1 MGTQISFF
9 DGSNKFVNDKPI
21 RLIELFAGIGSQA
34 KALKN
39 LGIPFEHYRVCEFD
53 HYAIKSYNAIH
64 GTSFEMS
71 DIRELLSEDLGI
83 VDTDRFLYI
92 CTYSFPCVDLSIA
105 GKQKGMKKGGDTR
118 SGLLWEV
125 ERLLDGM
132 EELPQILLMEN
143 VTQVHS
149 DENIE
154 DFCLWL
160 NKLESLGY
168 KNYWQDLDVKDFG
181 VPQSR
186 KRTFCISVLGDYYVD
201 FPTPFKLTL
210 RLKDIMEDVV
220 DEKYYLP
227 EKYLENLDV
236 IEYEKPIGDEP
247 CVNQIF
253 NLMPSKTREN
263 LNQGRLYDKDGI
275 APTLCCMEGGNR
287 QPYIVDD
294 TYKGRSERV
303 YSDYS
308 PTLRAERNGFLVV
321 NAEPILYGGIGEK
334 KSNGGTQWYQQDRIY
349 DSEGIAM
356 CHPAQI
362 PEGSYKYKIRL
373 KEGDRIRRLTPKEC
387 FRLMAFSDEDFER
400 ASKVNKD
407 TQLYKQSGNSIGVNV
422 LMAIFKELLL
432 RK

>member
-9 DGSNKFVNDKPI
+9 DGNNKFVNDKPI

-34 KALKN
+34 KALTN

-53 HYAIKSYNAIH
+53 HHAIKSYNAIH
-64 GTSFEMS
+64 GTSFETS
-71 DIRELLSEDLGI
+71 DIRELASEDLGV

-92 CTYSFPCVDLSIA
+92 CTYSFPCQDLSIA
-105 GKQKGMKKGGDTR
+105 GRQQGMKKGENTR

-154 DFCLWL
+154 DFRLWL

-201 FPTPFKLTL
+201 FPTPFKLIL

-236 IEYEKPIGDEP
+236 IEYEKPVGKEP
-247 CVNQIF
+247 CVNQIY
-253 NLMPSKTREN
+253 NLMP
-263 LNQGRLYDKDGI
+263 L
-275 APTLCCMEGGNR
+275 
-287 QPYIVDD
+287 
-294 TYKGRSERV
+294 
-303 YSDYS
+303 
-308 PTLRAERNGFLVV
+308 
-321 NAEPILYGGIGEK
+321 
-334 KSNGGTQWYQQDRIY
+334 
-349 DSEGIAM
+349 
-356 CHPAQI
+356 

-373 KEGDRIRRLTPKEC
+373 KQGDRIRRLTPREC
-387 FRLMAFSDEDFER
+387 FRLFAFSDEDFDR

-407 TQLYKQSGNSIGVNV
+407 TQLYKQSGNTIGVNV

-432 RK
+432 KEER